1 MRGASWRLPA
11 GGAAARRAGGAALA
25 GRRGATMAGRR
36 GAAMAG
42 LAAPGRAAT
51 AARVPARERVRA
63 RACRWPAGRLAGAA
77 GRVSR
82 IALATPKA
90 VTAAAAVKAAMTAAR
105 ITLVSRVAAEVI
117 TATHATMASARPIP
131 LAPPLPQPHEA
142 PGLHMSVLP
151 PGTGRARQHPGAP
164 RRLLPLG
171 LAAAATV
178 ILPAGDIPLAPQRG
192 IVGRPG
198 RLAHDGRPA

>member
-1 MRGASWRLPA
+1 
-11 GGAAARRAGGAALA
+11 
-25 GRRGATMAGRR
+25 MAGRR
-36 GAAMAG
+36 GAPMTG
-42 LAAPGRAAT
+42 LAAPGRLAAI
-51 AARVPARERVRA
+51 AGRVPARDRA
-63 RACRWPAGRLAGAA
+63 TARTCRGPAGRLAGTA

-82 IALATPKA
+82 IALTTPKA
-90 VTAAAAVKAAMTAAR
+90 VTAAAAAKAAMAAAR

-117 TATHATMASARPIP
+117 TATQVTMARARPMP
-131 LAPPLPQPHEA
+131 LAFPLPQPHEV

-164 RRLLPLG
+164 RHLLPLR
-171 LAAAATV
+171 LAATATV

-198 RLAHDGRPA
+198 RLPPGGRPS